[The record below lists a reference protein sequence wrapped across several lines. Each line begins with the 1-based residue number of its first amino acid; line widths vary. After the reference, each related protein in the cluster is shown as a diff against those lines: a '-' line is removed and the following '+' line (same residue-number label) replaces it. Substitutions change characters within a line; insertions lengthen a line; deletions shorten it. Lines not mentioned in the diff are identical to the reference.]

1 MKYLPFIFTAFILIS
16 GCSTNKIN
24 TDESVNAELYMIHS
38 KLKSYET
45 FSVDSRRDWP
55 KSYTFEDVL
64 KDLPAGTEATIV
76 YKGDLQSNWNKFSSK
91 EEFNTINWIPYDVTV
106 LDKIEEKKPNITEFK
121 IDMTPKHYPDGRTTL
136 SMKYVIQLLKDARY
150 DEKNKE
156 YYPVYE
162 FFKESKIIAIEKNKF
177 YVASTMSLKN
187 KESIILIYRITN

>member
-1 MKYLPFIFTAFILIS
+1 MKYLSFIFAAAILIS

-24 TDESVNAELYMIHS
+24 EDETVKAELYMIHS

-55 KSYTFEDVL
+55 KSYAFEDVL
-64 KDLPAGTEATIV
+64 KDLPKGSEPTII
-76 YKGDLQSNWNKFSSK
+76 YKGELQSNWNKFSAK
-91 EEFNTINWIPYDVTV
+91 EEFNSITWTPYDVKV
-106 LDKIEEKKPNITEFK
+106 FDKIEGKKPNITEFK
-121 IDMTPKHYPDGRTTL
+121 IDITPKYYPDGRTVL
-136 SMKYVIQLLKDARY
+136 SMKYVVQLLEDARY

-162 FFKESKIIAIEKNKF
+162 FFKEAKILSIERNKF

-187 KESIILIYRITN
+187 KESIIFVYRITN